1 MLTAFDEIPMNTI
14 TTGKGNDSGPQ
25 GLIDQI
31 MAGAAGLKLHED
43 WGSTPAAI
51 DSCLT
56 VCDQYDVQVNIH
68 TDTLNESAYCEGEQT
83 EPGQIDRDLS

>member
-1 MLTAFDEIPMNTI
+1 MQAMLTAFDEIPMNTI
-14 TTGKGNDSGPQ
+14 VTGKGNDSGPQ

-31 MAGAAGLKLHED
+31 TAGAAGLKLHED

-56 VCDQYDVQVNIH
+56 VCDEYDVQVRAPS
-68 TDTLNESAYCEGEQT
+68 DGWPSAKQ
-83 EPGQIDRDLS
+83 